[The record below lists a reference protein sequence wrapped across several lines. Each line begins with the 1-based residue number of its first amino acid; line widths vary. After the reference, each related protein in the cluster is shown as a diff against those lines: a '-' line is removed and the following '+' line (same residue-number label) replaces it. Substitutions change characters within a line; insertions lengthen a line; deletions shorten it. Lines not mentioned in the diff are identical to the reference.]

1 MNSKNLKEYFSGKK
15 LYGDDFNPNQIKEW
29 FKDEKEGYS
38 GLIKDKKQKY
48 ECHQIN
54 KIHGYDR
61 LKRVKKFKRVLSFGG
76 ATGEELLPIIDRA
89 EEIYIIEPS
98 KKLRVKKI
106 KGEPVKYITPK
117 PDGKLKFKKDYFDL
131 ITCFGTLHHIPNV
144 SSVFKEL
151 IRILKKDGY
160 ILIREPIVS
169 MGDWRKP
176 RKGLTKR
183 ERGIPENIFKRLIK
197 EFGLRIVYKRK
208 IMFPLLRRMNLGELR
223 GGNSKV
229 MVYLDDLLSRVFS
242 WNNRYHSTRF
252 YHKLRPQSIFYVLMK
267 VD

>member
-29 FKDEKEGYS
+29 FEDEKEGYS

-54 KIHGYDR
+54 KIYGYDR

-76 ATGEELLPIIDRA
+76 STGEELLPIIDRA

-106 KGEPVKYITPK
+106 KGKPVKYITPQ
-117 PDGKLKFKKDYFDL
+117 PNGKIKFKDNYFDL
-131 ITCFGTLHHIPNV
+131 ITCFSVLHHIPNLSDIFREFV
-144 SSVFKEL
+144 
-151 IRILKKDGY
+151 RILRPGGFL
-160 ILIREPIVS
+160 LIREPIVS

-183 ERGIPENIFKRLIK
+183 ERGIPEKIFEELIRDSELK
-197 EFGLRIVYKRK
+197 VIYRGK
-208 IMFPLLRRMNLGELR
+208 IMFPLLRRINLRELR

-229 MVYLDDLLSRVFS
+229 MVYLDNLLSRAFS
-242 WNNRYHSTRF
+242 WNDRYHSTRF
-252 YHKLRPQSIFYVLMK
+252 YHKLRPQSIFYVLK
-267 VD
+267 K